1 MRRVSEVPAIDALHS
16 RVAELADLDAL
27 GRLAWW
33 DQQTMMPRDGVSAR
47 VHQVAALSRLIHEL
61 ATADEIGGW
70 LDELESDATALSP
83 LDRDIV
89 RVARR
94 DWDRQRRVPTELVVE
109 IAEASVAGQDAWQ
122 AARAAADFPAFAPAL
137 RRNIELARAYSEC
150 FDGTEHPYDGL
161 LEEYDFGMRT
171 SRLRT
176 LFAQLADGLPPLLAD
191 LPPQPDLLA
200 SLAIP
205 IDVQKATVLGTL
217 RRLGVNEN
225 SWRLDVSPHPFSES
239 LSRTDSRVTTRY
251 EDSGLQSLLAALHEF
266 GHALYERQV
275 APELDRT
282 GLGGGTSMSIHE
294 SQSKFWENHVGAHRA
309 FAPVL
314 VAEFGANGYAID
326 VDALHAAI
334 SQVRP
339 SLIRVAADQVTY
351 PLHIV
356 LRFELEVGLIEGTL
370 DVNDLPAA
378 WNDGMQRLLGIKV
391 PNDAVGVLQDIHWAG
406 GDFGYFPCYAL
417 GCLIAAQLW
426 EQLETDLGSQDEAL
440 ATADVGAISGWLADR
455 VHRHGRRLD
464 TEPLLVQATGQGLT
478 VEPFLR
484 HVAPLV
490 EATP

>member
-1 MRRVSEVPAIDALHS
+1 MPAIDDL
-16 RVAELADLDAL
+16 RFRLAELADLDAL

-47 VHQVAALSRLIHEL
+47 VHQVAALSRLAHERG
-61 ATADEIGGW
+61 TGEEIGGW
-70 LDELESDATALSP
+70 LDEIESEDSGLSAL
-83 LDRDIV
+83 DGDIV
-89 RVARR
+89 RIARR

-122 AARAAADFPAFAPAL
+122 AARAAADFAAFAPAL
-137 RRNIELARAYSEC
+137 RRNVELARDYAGC
-150 FDGTEHPYDGL
+150 FPETDHPYDGL
-161 LEEYDFGMRT
+161 LAEYDYGMRT

-176 LFAQLADGLPPLLAD
+176 LFAQLSEGLPPLLAD
-191 LPPQPDLLA
+191 LPPQPDLLGK
-200 SLAIP
+200 LAIP
-205 IDVQKATVLGTL
+205 IDVQKATVASTL
-217 RRLGVNEN
+217 RMLGVNEE

-282 GLGGGTSMSIHE
+282 GLGGGTSMSVHE
-294 SQSKFWENHVGAHRA
+294 SQSKIWENHVGGHRA
-309 FAPVL
+309 FVPVL
-314 VAEFGANGYAID
+314 AAEFAANGFPID
-326 VDALHAAI
+326 SDELHAAI

-339 SLIRVAADQVTY
+339 SLIRVAADQVTF

-356 LRFELEVGLIEGTL
+356 LRFELEVALIEGSL

-378 WNDGMQRLLGIKV
+378 WNDGMARLLGVTV
-391 PNDAVGVLQDIHWAG
+391 PNDAAGVLQDIHWAG

-426 EQLETDLGSQDEAL
+426 EQLESDLGSQDDAL
-440 ATADVGAISGWLADR
+440 AAGDVTAISEWLADR

-464 TEPLLVQATGQGLT
+464 TEPLLVHATGRGIT

-490 EATP
+490 AA

>member
-1 MRRVSEVPAIDALHS
+1 MRRTQTVTAIDALRC
-16 RVAELADLDAL
+16 RVAEVSDLDAL
-27 GRLAWW
+27 SRLAWW

-47 VHQVAALSRLIHEL
+47 VHQVAALTRLTHERS
-61 ATADEIGGW
+61 TAEEIGGW
-70 LDELESDATALSP
+70 LDELERDASALTP

-89 RVARR
+89 RIARR

-122 AARAAADFPAFAPAL
+122 TARDASDFPAFAPAL
-137 RRNIELARAYSEC
+137 RRNVELARAYAGC
-150 FDGTEHPYDGL
+150 FEDTEHPYDGL
-161 LEEYDFGMRT
+161 LAEYDFGLRT
-171 SRLRT
+171 SRLQE

-275 APELDRT
+275 SPELDRT
-282 GLGGGTSMSIHE
+282 GLGGGTSMSMHE
-294 SQSKFWENHVGAHRA
+294 SQSKFWEHHVGGHRA
-309 FAPVL
+309 FATVL
-314 VAEFGANGYAID
+314 AAEFTANGYVID
-326 VDALHAAI
+326 ADELHTAV

-339 SLIRVAADQVTY
+339 SLIRVSADQVTF

-356 LRFELEVGLIEGTL
+356 LRFELEVALIEGAL
-370 DVNDLPAA
+370 DVDDLPGA
-378 WNDGMQRLLGIKV
+378 WNDGMQRLLGVKV
-391 PNDAVGVLQDIHWAG
+391 PNDAEGVLQDIHWAG

-426 EQLETDLGSQDEAL
+426 EQLETDLGSQHEAL
-440 ATADVGAISGWLADR
+440 AAADFEAIFAWLGDR

-464 TEPLLVQATGQGLT
+464 TEPLLAQATGQGIT

-490 EATP
+490 ASG